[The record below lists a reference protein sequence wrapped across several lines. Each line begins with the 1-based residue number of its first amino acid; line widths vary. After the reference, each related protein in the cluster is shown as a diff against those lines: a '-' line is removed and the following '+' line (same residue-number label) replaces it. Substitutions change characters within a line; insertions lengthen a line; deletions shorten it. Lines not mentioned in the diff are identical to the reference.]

1 MVRKSCYAMIR
12 IIIGFILGIM
22 IAKLLIIISQ
32 KLYKKE
38 INSLNFD
45 N

>member
-12 IIIGFILGIM
+12 IIIGFILGSM

-38 INSLNFD
+38 INRLNFD